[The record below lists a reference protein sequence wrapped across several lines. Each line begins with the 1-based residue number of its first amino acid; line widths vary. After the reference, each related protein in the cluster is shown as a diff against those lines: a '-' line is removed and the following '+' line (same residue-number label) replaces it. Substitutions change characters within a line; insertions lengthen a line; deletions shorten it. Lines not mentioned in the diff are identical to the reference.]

1 MLACSMTVQSKTY
14 DFIIV
19 GAGAGGAK
27 EIRIP
32 AAFSKLFKTGVDW
45 NYATEPEPYLHERR
59 LYWPRGKV
67 VGGSSA
73 INAMIYIRG
82 NRADYDSWRELGNVG
97 WGFAEVLPY
106 FKKSENQERGA
117 SEFHGVGG
125 PVNVADP
132 RYVNPLTRAFL
143 AAAEEIGIARNSDF
157 NGAEQDGA
165 ALYQVTQK
173 NGARWSAADGYLQPA
188 RERSNLTLLTGAPAT
203 RGLIEGKRA
212 VGVAF
217 WRGGGG
223 EERGAV

>member
-1 MLACSMTVQSKTY
+1 MVGKSKTY
-14 DFIIV
+14 DYIIV
-19 GAGAGGAK
+19 GAGSAGCVLAARLTEDLRTRVLLLEAGGAGGAK

-32 AAFSKLFKTGVDW
+32 AAFSKLFKTAVDW
-45 NYATEPEPYLHERR
+45 NYATEPEPHLHNRR

-67 VGGSSA
+67 LGGSSA

-82 NRADYDSWRELGNVG
+82 NRADYDYWRDLGNAG

-117 SEFHGVGG
+117 SEYHGVGG

-143 AAAEEIGIARNSDF
+143 AAAEEIGIAGNPDF
-157 NGAEQDGA
+157 NGEEQDGA

-173 NGARWSAADGYLQPA
+173 NG
-188 RERSNLTLLTGAPAT
+188 GA
-203 RGLIEGKRA
+203 
-212 VGVAF
+212 V
-217 WRGGGG
+217 
-223 EERGAV
+223 ERG

>member
-1 MLACSMTVQSKTY
+1 MVSKSKTY
-14 DFIIV
+14 DYIIV
-19 GAGAGGAK
+19 GAGSAGCVLAARLTEDLRTRVLLLEAGGPGGAK

-45 NYATEPEPYLHERR
+45 NYATEPEPHLHNRR

-82 NRADYDSWRELGNVG
+82 NRADYDYWRELGNEG
-97 WGFAEVLPY
+97 WGFADVLPY

-143 AAAEEIGIARNSDF
+143 AAAEEIGIAAMRI
-157 NGAEQDGA
+157 
-165 ALYQVTQK
+165 LM
-173 NGARWSAADGYLQPA
+173 ARSRMAQ
-188 RERSNLTLLTGAPAT
+188 RCT
-203 RGLIEGKRA
+203 R
-212 VGVAF
+212 
-217 WRGGGG
+217 
-223 EERGAV
+223 